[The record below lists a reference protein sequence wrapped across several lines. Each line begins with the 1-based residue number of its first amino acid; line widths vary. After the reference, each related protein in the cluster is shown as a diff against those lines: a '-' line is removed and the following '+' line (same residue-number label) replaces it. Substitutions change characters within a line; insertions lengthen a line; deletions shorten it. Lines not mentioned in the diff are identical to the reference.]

1 MMKSTGLLVFFL
13 ALLGAGTVM
22 AQTPNYPSKPIK
34 IIVPYPPGGGNDIP
48 ARIISVELGNMW
60 GQPVVVENRSGAA
73 GTVGSGVVARAA
85 PDGYTILLTSASH
98 TITPS
103 VMTDMSYDV
112 VKDFAGVNMI
122 LKNPAIILVPASSPL
137 KTMQDL
143 IAKAKSEPGKLS
155 YSTVGPGTV
164 GHLVA
169 LALEQA
175 AGISLLH
182 VPYRGGAPAFQALAA
197 AEVDSGISIL
207 NGAMPLIRAGKIRA
221 LALDERSSFLP
232 EVPSLADLGF
242 KDISGKNWV
251 GLFAPA
257 ATPRPVINK
266 LNQAVSDIMRK
277 PDIKEKFTAMAT
289 ETTEM
294 APEKFDAFV
303 RDQVAY
309 YKRAMQ
315 RLKVPVER

>member
-1 MMKSTGLLVFFL
+1 MLLLFL
-13 ALLGAGTVM
+13 VVLGSGAVV
-22 AQTPNYPSKPIK
+22 AQTANYPSKPIK

-277 PDIKEKFTAMAT
+277 PDIKEKFT
-289 ETTEM
+289 
-294 APEKFDAFV
+294 
-303 RDQVAY
+303 
-309 YKRAMQ
+309 
-315 RLKVPVER
+315 

>member
-1 MMKSTGLLVFFL
+1 MKSVGVLVFFL
-13 ALLGAGTVM
+13 TLLGSGAAL
-22 AQTPNYPSKPIK
+22 AQTLNYPTKPVK

-48 ARIISVELGNMW
+48 ARIIGAELGRMW
-60 GQPVVVENRSGAA
+60 SQSVVVENRSGAA
-73 GTVGSGVVARAA
+73 GTLGSGIVARSA

-98 TITPS
+98 AITPS
-103 VMTDMSYDV
+103 VMPDLQYDV
-112 VKDFAGVNMI
+112 VKDFAGINII
-122 LKNPAIILVPASSPL
+122 LTNPAIILVPASSPL
-137 KTMQDL
+137 KSMQDF

-182 VPYRGGAPAFQALAA
+182 VPYRGGAPAFQALAS
-197 AEVDSGISIL
+197 AEVDAGISIL
-207 NGAMPLIRAGKIRA
+207 NGAMPLINAGKIRA

-232 EVPSLADLGF
+232 NVPSLAELGF

-257 ATPRPVINK
+257 GTPRPIVNK
-266 LNQAVSDIMRK
+266 LHQAVSDIMRQ
-277 PDIKEKFTAMAT
+277 PEIRQKFIAMAT
-289 ETTEM
+289 EPTEM
-294 APEKFDAFV
+294 APEQVDAFV
-303 RDQVAY
+303 RDQAAY
-309 YKRAMQ
+309 YRRAVQ
-315 RLKVPVER
+315 RFKIPVER